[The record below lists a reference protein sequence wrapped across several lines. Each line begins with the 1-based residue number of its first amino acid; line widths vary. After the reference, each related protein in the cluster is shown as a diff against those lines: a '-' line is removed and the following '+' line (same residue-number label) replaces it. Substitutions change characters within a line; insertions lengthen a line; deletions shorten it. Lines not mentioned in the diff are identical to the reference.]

1 MSSMEGNKR
10 RKRKAKI
17 VNWIETGGRDWKLIS
32 DIREKYFKLPKASG
46 FIEKEQGTTGPTFEA
61 NDQTEYSQFL
71 TVHQDYSGSEVIPT
85 VAGSSRKSFNG
96 WRWWRR
102 LEKDEEEH
110 RRSLFMQLS
119 NSFLYSYQRYIAS
132 LRVTKLEIYHPKK
145 IALAPSSYA
154 P

>member
-1 MSSMEGNKR
+1 MRHVTLNPT
-10 RKRKAKI
+10 
-17 VNWIETGGRDWKLIS
+17 TGKTNDVTES
-32 DIREKYFKLPKASG
+32 KASG
-46 FIEKEQGTTGPTFEA
+46 FIEEEQGTTGPTFEA
-61 NDQTEYSQFL
+61 NDQTAEYSQFL

-110 RRSLFMQLS
+110 RQLP
-119 NSFLYSYQRYIAS
+119 NSFLCSYQRYTAS

-145 IALAPSSYA
+145 ITLAALSYV

>member
-1 MSSMEGNKR
+1 MPWQSMRHVTLNPT
-10 RKRKAKI
+10 
-17 VNWIETGGRDWKLIS
+17 TGKTNDVTES
-32 DIREKYFKLPKASG
+32 KASG
-46 FIEKEQGTTGPTFEA
+46 FIEEEQGTTGPTFEA
-61 NDQTEYSQFL
+61 NDQTAEYSQFL

-110 RRSLFMQLS
+110 R
-119 NSFLYSYQRYIAS
+119 

-145 IALAPSSYA
+145 IILAALSYV

>member
-17 VNWIETGGRDWKLIS
+17 ANWIETGGRDWKLIS
-32 DIREKYFKLPKASG
+32 DIPA
-46 FIEKEQGTTGPTFEA
+46 
-61 NDQTEYSQFL
+61 EYSQFL

-110 RRSLFMQLS
+110 RQLPK
-119 NSFLYSYQRYIAS
+119 SFLCSYQRYIAS

-145 IALAPSSYA
+145 ITLAALSYV